1 EDLQSARDL
10 EGPLQGERERVAR
23 SAGWALILSPLIRRI
38 TLLLES
44 GEWIDRFPGSMLRRV
59 HGHEHTVLDL
69 LDQHLMFV
77 LVRVTVVVSETDL
90 THDAVPLSAFEQI
103 AGPLGTSCLGRGL
116 AHDDHR
122 LVRRRRVIRRFLA
135 EP

>member
-1 EDLQSARDL
+1 
-10 EGPLQGERERVAR
+10 
-23 SAGWALILSPLIRRI
+23 
-38 TLLLES
+38 
-44 GEWIDRFPGSMLRRV
+44 
-59 HGHEHTVLDL
+59 
-69 LDQHLMFV
+69 MFV
-77 LVRVTVVVSETDL
+77 LVRVTVVVGETDL

-135 EP
+135 EPRLVALVELFRAGPVHVTGPLSAGEDIVGDVLLLGEGYGGETGSRSEKRLRLQVDLGRLDAEEDGVSGIR